1 MYISDEKLLFD
12 QDNNFYFLITSGK
25 KKGLSCFNFSPE

>member
-25 KKGLSCFNFSPE
+25 KKWVKLF

>member
-25 KKGLSCFNFSPE
+25 KRVKLFYFSPE

>member
-25 KKGLSCFNFSPE
+25 KGLSCFNFSPE